1 MTSRSGVVG
10 RMERQPA
17 QSLQDKSGPIKHW
30 QPKKAARAY
39 QPLRRTDARRSF
51 EAELEEN
58 HEARDGLSWHQRCSR
73 AKGLRQKA
81 KGDARDEIQSND
93 GRAVAI
99 GASPGLAVG
108 SVARDARKK
117 RVEARSE
124 THSKQRRMALT
135 VLSKPHDARNHPT
148 ESALLL
154 RLLRRVAIVH
164 DCLQSFNERSAEFS
178 GKPLR
183 VSRHHCN

>member
-1 MTSRSGVVG
+1 
-10 RMERQPA
+10 MERQPA

-30 QPKKAARAY
+30 QPKKAARAH
-39 QPLRRTDARRSF
+39 QPLRRIDARRSL
-51 EAELEEN
+51 EAELEEH

-117 RVEARSE
+117 RVKWVARSE

-135 VLSKPHDARNHPT
+135 VLSKPHDARNNPT
-148 ESALLL
+148 ESALL
-154 RLLRRVAIVH
+154 RLHRVAIVH

-178 GKPLR
+178 GKPL
-183 VSRHHCN
+183 